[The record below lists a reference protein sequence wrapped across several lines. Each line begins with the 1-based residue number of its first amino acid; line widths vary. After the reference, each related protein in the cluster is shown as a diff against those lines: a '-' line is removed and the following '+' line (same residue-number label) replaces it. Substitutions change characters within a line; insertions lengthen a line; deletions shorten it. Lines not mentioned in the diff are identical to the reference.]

1 MSPLAWLAIPGVAL
15 VLAVAWS
22 GWTGRE
28 RPRADTHD
36 TVLAHERFKAAFE
49 HPLTTHA
56 RPTRDGARPP
66 STYAA
71 PAPVARDDTADRP
84 PDVLP

>member
-1 MSPLAWLAIPGVAL
+1 VVAL
-15 VLAVAWS
+15 VLAVAWVA
-22 GWTGRE
+22 WAGRE

-49 HPLTTHA
+49 RPLA
-56 RPTRDGARPP
+56 PSRPTRDGARPQ

-71 PAPVARDDTADRP
+71 PARGVARGDAADRP
-84 PDVLP
+84 HDVLS